1 LIYSFKIPSFAKGRS
16 KLKIMKYFNIFLV
29 ILFLATGCKE
39 AKNPPV
45 QAADEVEQKDLASVG
60 APISDGE
67 VLGGS
72 EMAVAYAELNPGD
85 TLMTRFEGEV
95 LEVCQNKGCWMR
107 VALPEEQSVM
117 VRFKDYGFFVPK
129 DIAGKTVLMEG
140 KAFVSEVSEEERRHL
155 AEDAGQPDS
164 LLSKITGPQMQVGFE
179 ASGVRIFP

>member
-1 LIYSFKIPSFAKGRS
+1 
-16 KLKIMKYFNIFLV
+16 MKYFNVFLV
-29 ILFLATGCKE
+29 ILCLATGCRE
-39 AKNPPV
+39 AKNPSV
-45 QAADEVEQKDLASVG
+45 EVADEVEQKDHASAG
-60 APISDGE
+60 APISEGE
-67 VLGGS
+67 VLGQS

-85 TLMTRFEGEV
+85 TLKTRFEGQV

-129 DIAGKTVLMEG
+129 DIAGRKVLIEG

-164 LLSKITGPQMQVGFE
+164 LVAKITGPQTQVGFE